1 MCKRCVCTCAFILS
15 FFKLFASLSLVCG
28 THAFR
33 RDTATSPVS
42 YPLTECSM
50 LCLLASCE
58 KKKGNEKEKKKT
70 KPATFFP
77 ACGVFTCAVGGSLR
91 RVRLNLLS
99 LLLLPACSCS
109 CVVNFAIVFIVCKLS
124 SLATFCSSQRVCRQ
138 GCYGHS

>member
-58 KKKGNEKEKKKT
+58 KKKVTRKKK
-70 KPATFFP
+70 KRNQPPSFLLVVSSRVP
-77 ACGVFTCAVGGSLR
+77 WGGSLR